1 MIRLSTGSTR
11 TDTLFP
17 FTTLLRTSRCRSQL
31 RSEDE
36 THGPSCAL
44 RGQSGTIRA
53 RTVAGASGQTVPAR
67 ASCIAPAAMERR
79 TNMALDRDQPERIAT
94 EKVAAGRTLAQ
105 PPPTAGWAG
114 RQEVSPAHLDGNQ
127 AGPENAGGR

>member
-31 RSEDE
+31 RPEDE

-79 TNMALDRDQPERIAT
+79 TNMALERDQPERVAT
-94 EKVAAGRTLAQ
+94 GNGRESCREKECEYGESSVGAVTLQ
-105 PPPTAGWAG
+105 KKKN
-114 RQEVSPAHLDGNQ
+114 DKK
-127 AGPENAGGR
+127 